1 MNHLP
6 VRTLFNDPSTKRM
19 SAKDSPRTLARKS
32 VVLPSVVKDN
42 ISVKTIKLLGDKKLM
57 PRAARKRLGSS
68 LSGKQL
74 HEYIEAM
81 KHENARE
88 GSSEGV
94 ATTQ

>member
-1 MNHLP
+1 
-6 VRTLFNDPSTKRM
+6 M

-32 VVLPSVVKDN
+32 VVLPSVVKEN
-42 ISVKTIKLLGDKKLM
+42 ISVKTIKMLGDKKLM

-81 KHENARE
+81 RREDGARE
-88 GSSEGV
+88 GSSDGM
-94 ATTQ
+94 ATAQ

>member
-1 MNHLP
+1 
-6 VRTLFNDPSTKRM
+6 M
-19 SAKDSPRTLARKS
+19 SAKAQVSSPRSGAGSDARKS
-32 VVLPSVVKDN
+32 AVLPQVVKEN

-81 KHENARE
+81 KHENLGEERDADSN
-88 GSSEGV
+88 GSAIGV
-94 ATTQ
+94 TATGH

>member
-1 MNHLP
+1 
-6 VRTLFNDPSTKRM
+6 M

-32 VVLPSVVKDN
+32 VILPAAVKDN

-74 HEYIEAM
+74 HEFIEAM
-81 KHENARE
+81 KHEDSERE
-88 GSSEGV
+88 ASSGG
-94 ATTQ
+94 A

>member
-1 MNHLP
+1 
-6 VRTLFNDPSTKRM
+6 M

-32 VVLPSVVKDN
+32 IVLPQVVKEN
-42 ISVKTIKLLGDKKLM
+42 VSVKTLKLLGDKKLM

-81 KHENARE
+81 KQEDIERENSAL
-88 GSSEGV
+88 SE
-94 ATTQ
+94 